1 MALSIEKSFLTTNP
15 LTTNNA
21 IYCDS
26 LTLTSN
32 DLPVFRDQ
40 VCSNTRVST
49 QVNASQHE
57 SKSVNKNQ
65 HESDANQHES
75 DTSQQESI
83 RVQHESTR
91 IDISPTRVNTSPMRI
106 NTNQH
111 EPEPSLDHKKC
122 NTYA

>member
-1 MALSIEKSFLTTNP
+1 MALSIEKSFLIYP

-26 LTLTSN
+26 LTSTSN

-40 VCSNTRVST
+40 ICSNTRVST

-57 SKSVNKNQ
+57 SKRVNKNQ
-65 HESDANQHES
+65 HESDTNQHES

-91 IDISPTRVNTSPMRI
+91 IDTSPTRVNTSPMRI

-111 EPEPSLDHKKC
+111 EPEASLDHKKY
-122 NTYA
+122 NTCA